1 MSVPVLIGT
10 TNPAK
15 VKRFER
21 LLDGKDVE
29 ILTPPMLHISGEPE
43 ETGVLA
49 RGERAYQGALLWA
62 VLRSCDR

>member
-29 ILTPPMLHISGEPE
+29 QSVTIPVELITE
-43 ETGVLA
+43 ENVDQYDMN
-49 RGERAYQGALLWA
+49 RWQ
-62 VLRSCDR
+62 

>member
-29 ILTPPMLHISGEPE
+29 ILTPPMLHISGEP
-43 ETGVLA
+43 
-49 RGERAYQGALLWA
+49 
-62 VLRSCDR
+62 

>member
-43 ETGVLA
+43 ETGA
-49 RGERAYQGALLWA
+49 RPRRTRVSRRAFMGGTAI
-62 VLRSCDR
+62 V